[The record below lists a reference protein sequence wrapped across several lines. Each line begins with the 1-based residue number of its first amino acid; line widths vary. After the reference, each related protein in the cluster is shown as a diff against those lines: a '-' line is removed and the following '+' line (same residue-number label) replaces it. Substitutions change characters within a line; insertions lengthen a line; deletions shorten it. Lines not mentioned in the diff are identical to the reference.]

1 MGLIHKLRFV
11 AFMLYL
17 TPFFMIL
24 AVLETLLFPIIYFVD
39 PNRSFFHKL
48 NAKCVYLAI
57 WPFIN
62 IRVYGVEENFPHGRG
77 CVLASNHQSL
87 LDALIFSVVGK
98 IDFRVTYKQEL
109 KWYPGVGLSFILSGH
124 IPLKRGDK
132 ESGRRAIEMCKEYI
146 RRGVSTLF
154 FPEATR
160 KIDPT
165 ALLGDFKAGAFTT
178 AIDEQCPVV
187 PITISGAR
195 NILAP
200 YGFPELHAGDVV
212 MTVHPPIETTG
223 MKRPANKDDP
233 DNDVDKLSARTKQV
247 IASALR
253 DCDNFAN
260 YRARKKQQQSTG
272 EDEDPKQSPP
282 VQNGEATLRQRK
294 NGSQNGR

>member
-1 MGLIHKLRFV
+1 MGFIHKLRFV

-17 TPFFMIL
+17 TPFFMLL
-24 AVLETLLFPIIYFVD
+24 ALLETLLFPIIYFVD

-62 IRVYGVEENFPHGRG
+62 VRVYGVEENFPQGRG

-87 LDALIFSVVGK
+87 LDALIFSVIGQ
-98 IDFRVTYKQEL
+98 IDYRVTYKKEL
-109 KWYPGVGLSFILSGH
+109 QWYPGVGASFVLSGH
-124 IPLKRGDK
+124 IPLKRGNP
-132 ESGRRAIEMCKEYI
+132 ESGRRAIQQCKEYI
-146 RRGVSTLF
+146 RQGVSTLF

-160 KIDPT
+160 KINPGS
-165 ALLGDFKAGAFTT
+165 LLGDFKAGAFTT

-212 MTVHPPIETTG
+212 MTVHPPIETKG
-223 MKRPANKDDP
+223 LKRPKNKDDP
-233 DNDVDKLSARTKQV
+233 NNDVDNLSAQTKKV

-253 DCDNFAN
+253 DCDYFT
-260 YRARKKQQQSTG
+260 RHSPKEKQNT
-272 EDEDPKQSPP
+272 DEDPKHTPST
-282 VQNGEATLRQRK
+282 QNGQATLRQRK
-294 NGSQNGR
+294 NATKAE